1 MLCGYE
7 NTCVR
12 TGSPGIA
19 KKEEQVYDVFR
30 LKYYLSTLIYLI
42 PYLLPGKLPRLWNLN
57 YNSSGLSTWWLLPIS
72 SMNRVRVQWSR
83 TAAAAAQ
90 CMGFYGY

>member
-30 LKYYLSTLIYLI
+30 LKYYLSTLTKFLTCFLENFHASGILI
-42 PYLLPGKLPRLWNLN
+42 TTRAVCRL
-57 YNSSGLSTWWLLPIS
+57 G
-72 SMNRVRVQWSR
+72 
-83 TAAAAAQ
+83 
-90 CMGFYGY
+90 GFFPQVV